1 MPKDINFEKAV
12 QKIKNFYSNQKRLPS
27 FSEIQELLGY
37 QSKGGVSHLVS
48 HLIRKNVLAKDRAG
62 KLIPTPT
69 LMSGI
74 GAGFNLPLLGSI
86 QAGWPSPAEE
96 ELVDILS
103 LDEFLIAKP
112 DASYLVKVTGDSMIG
127 AGIMPNDL
135 VIVER
140 GRQPKAGDIVIA
152 QVDGEWTMKFFEK
165 QNGKVILKAAN
176 KKYPPIEPKQELVI
190 GGVVV
195 ANVRKYR

>member
-1 MPKDINFEKAV
+1 MPQTINFEKSV
-12 QKIKNFYSNQKRLPS
+12 QKIKSFYHSQRRLPS
-27 FSEIQELLGY
+27 FSEIQNLLGY

-48 HLIRKNVLAKDRAG
+48 HLIRMNVLAKDRAG
-62 KLIPTPT
+62 KLIPTPA
-69 LMSGI
+69 LDGGI
-74 GAGFNLPLLGSI
+74 KLLGTV

-96 ELVDILS
+96 ELVDVLS

-112 DASYLVKVTGDSMIG
+112 DASYLVKVTGDSMID

-140 GRQPKAGDIVIA
+140 GRAAKHGDIVVA
-152 QVDGEWTMKFFEK
+152 QVDGEWTMKYFEK

-176 KKYPPIEPKQELVI
+176 KKYPPIQPKQELVVA
-190 GGVVV
+190 GVVI
-195 ANVRKYR
+195 ANVRKYH